1 MIKLHDHGIILAG
14 IVVFLILATIPF
26 WYGRGKAVAP
36 PDLRLDTPAIAKLK
50 EKHCVETTSFMRSN
64 HMKLLNTW
72 RDSVVREGNRFY
84 RAADGKVYH
93 ASLTGTCLECHSNKV
108 QFCDRCHDYAGSKP
122 ACWNCHIIPEE
133 VR

>member
-1 MIKLHDHGIILAG
+1 MKLYDREKIIAG
-14 IVVFLILATIPF
+14 IVVFLIAATIPF
-26 WYGRGKAVAP
+26 WYGRGKAVSP
-36 PDLRLDTPAIAKLK
+36 PDLRLDTPVIQQLQDKR
-50 EKHCVETTSFMRSN
+50 CVEATPFMRSN

-72 RDSVVREGNRFY
+72 RDSVVREGNRSY
-84 RAADGKVYH
+84 RATDGKVYH
-93 ASLTGTCLECHSNKV
+93 ASLTGTCLECHSNKG

>member
-1 MIKLHDHGIILAG
+1 MKLHDHGKILAG
-14 IVVFLILATIPF
+14 IVVFLIAATIPF
-26 WYGRGKAVAP
+26 WYGRGKAVSP
-36 PDLRLDTPAIAKLK
+36 PDLKLDTPAIQQLQDKR
-50 EKHCVETTSFMRSN
+50 CVEATPFMRSN

-72 RDSVVREGNRFY
+72 RDSVVREGNRSY
-84 RAADGKVYH
+84 RATDGKVYH
-93 ASLTGTCLECHSNKV
+93 ASLTGTCLECHSNKG